1 MNLIDRLRAEQALPT
16 PAERQSIREGAG
28 VSKRAIAL
36 ELDVS
41 PMTIGRWESGERQPR
56 GDMAVRYG
64 ELLAALSKLADAT
77 VAEAS

>member
-1 MNLIDRLRAEQALPT
+1 VKLIDRLRAEQSLPA
-16 PAERQSIREGAG
+16 PAERKSVREGAG

-41 PMTIGRWESGERQPR
+41 PMTIGRWESGDRHPR

-64 ELLAALSKLADAT
+64 ELLTELSKLSEPA